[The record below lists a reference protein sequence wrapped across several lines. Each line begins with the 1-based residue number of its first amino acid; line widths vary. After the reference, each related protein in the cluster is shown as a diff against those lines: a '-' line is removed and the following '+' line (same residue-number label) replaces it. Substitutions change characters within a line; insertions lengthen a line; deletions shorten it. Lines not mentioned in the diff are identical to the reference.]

1 MNTAVARSP
10 SEVLPDV
17 VDEGSTKSGRFLG
30 EEDKHKLESFCEAVR
45 AKKIWYH
52 KILDQERNLAIKWA
66 QEAGYLRPGG
76 SGAGVDFA
84 ILGAIQYVIL
94 PWSLMNAMGGSSGN

>member
-1 MNTAVARSP
+1 MNTAVAPSP
-10 SEVLPDV
+10 SEVLVDV

-30 EEDKHKLESFCEAVR
+30 EEDKNKLESFCEAVR

-52 KILDQERNLAIKWA
+52 KILDQEQNLAIKWA
-66 QEAGYLRPGG
+66 QEAGYLRPE
-76 SGAGVDFA
+76 GVDSA

-94 PWSLMNAMGGSSGN
+94 SSH